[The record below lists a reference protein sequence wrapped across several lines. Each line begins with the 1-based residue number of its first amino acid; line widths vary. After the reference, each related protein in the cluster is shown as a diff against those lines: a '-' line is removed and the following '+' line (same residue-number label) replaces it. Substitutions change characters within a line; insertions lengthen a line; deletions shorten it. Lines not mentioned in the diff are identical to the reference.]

1 MSNPKKAIAEI
12 KNLMKQF
19 GFLADDQ
26 AVLKSFKL
34 EDNTILETSD
44 LKVGEKITKLNEE
57 FERVALES
65 GKYRLVENFSIEVT
79 DGEIVAVK
87 EIFMDA
93 KLVDG
98 TIVKV
103 SGEELIEGAEVKVV
117 TDEAEIMAPDGTHEL
132 SDGTKIETK
141 DGIIVKIETMM
152 EEVEIP
158 EEEVDL
164 PAEEVELPE
173 EAMKQIYSLLEE
185 MMKKVSEKMKNM
197 EQKMESMSA
206 EFSAYKSEPAG
217 KPIPNG
223 KSEFSRNDN
232 NLEESRINAILQLRK
247 K

>member
-26 AVLKSFKL
+26 AVLKSFKT

-65 GKYRLVENFSIEVT
+65 GKYRLVENFSIEVKE
-79 DGEIVAVK
+79 GEIVAVK

-98 TIVKV
+98 TVIKV

-132 SDGTKIETK
+132 SDGTKVETK

-152 EEVEIP
+152 ED
-158 EEEVDL
+158 EEDIDEAIDEKVVVD
-164 PAEEVELPE
+164 EES
-173 EAMKQIYSLLEE
+173 MKQIYSLLED

-197 EQKMESMSA
+197 EKKMEVMNA
-206 EFSAYKSEPAG
+206 EFSAFKSQPAG

-223 KSEFSRNDN
+223 KTEFSKNDN

>member
-26 AVLKSFKL
+26 AVLKSFKT

-93 KLVDG
+93 KLKDG
-98 TIVKV
+98 TVIKV
-103 SGEELIEGAEVKVV
+103 SGEELVEGAEVKVV

-132 SDGTKIETK
+132 SDGTKVETK

-152 EEVEIP
+152 ED
-158 EEEVDL
+158 EEDIEEAID
-164 PAEEVELPE
+164 EEVEVDDE
-173 EAMKQIYSLLEE
+173 SMKQIYSLLED

-197 EQKMESMSA
+197 EKKMEAMNA
-206 EFSAYKSEPAG
+206 EFSAFKSQPAG

-223 KSEFSRNDN
+223 KTEFSKNDN

>member
-26 AVLKSFKL
+26 AVLKSFKT
-34 EDNTILETSD
+34 EDNTILETSN

-65 GKYRLVENFSIEVT
+65 GKYRLVENFNIEVKE
-79 DGEIVAVK
+79 GEIVAVK

-93 KLVDG
+93 KLMDG
-98 TIVKV
+98 TVIKV
-103 SGEELIEGAEVKVV
+103 SGEELVEGAEVKVV
-117 TDEAEIMAPDGTHEL
+117 TQEAEIMAPDGTHEL
-132 SDGTKIETK
+132 SDGTKVETK

-152 EEVEIP
+152 EDEEDID
-158 EEEVDL
+158 EAIDEEVAVD
-164 PAEEVELPE
+164 EES
-173 EAMKQIYSLLEE
+173 MKQIYSLLED

-197 EQKMESMSA
+197 EKKMEVMNA
-206 EFSAYKSEPAG
+206 EFSAFKSQPAG

-223 KSEFSRNDN
+223 KTEFSKNDN

>member
-26 AVLKSFKL
+26 AVLKSFKT
-34 EDNTILETSD
+34 EDNTILETSN

-65 GKYRLVENFSIEVT
+65 GKYRLVENFNIEVKE
-79 DGEIVAVK
+79 GQIVAVK

-98 TIVKV
+98 TVIKV
-103 SGEELIEGAEVKVV
+103 SGEELVEGAEVKVV

-132 SDGTKIETK
+132 SDGTKVETK

-152 EEVEIP
+152 EDEEDID
-158 EEEVDL
+158 EAIDEEVVVD
-164 PAEEVELPE
+164 EES
-173 EAMKQIYSLLEE
+173 MKQIYSLLQD

-197 EQKMESMSA
+197 EKKMEVMNA
-206 EFSAYKSEPAG
+206 EFSAFKSQPAG

-223 KSEFSRNDN
+223 KTEFSKNDN

>member
-26 AVLKSFKL
+26 AVLKSFKT

-65 GKYRLVENFSIEVT
+65 GKYRLVENFSIEVKE
-79 DGEIVAVK
+79 GEIVAVK

-98 TIVKV
+98 TVIKV
-103 SGEELIEGAEVKVV
+103 SGEELVEGAEVKVV

-132 SDGTKIETK
+132 SDGTKVETK

-152 EEVEIP
+152 EDEEDID
-158 EEEVDL
+158 EAIDEEVAVD
-164 PAEEVELPE
+164 EES
-173 EAMKQIYSLLEE
+173 MKQIYSLLED

-197 EQKMESMSA
+197 EKKMEVMNA
-206 EFSAYKSEPAG
+206 EFSAFKSQPAG

-223 KSEFSRNDN
+223 KTEFSKNDN

>member
-19 GFLADDQ
+19 GFLADEQ

-98 TIVKV
+98 TVIKV
-103 SGEELIEGAEVKVV
+103 SGEELVEGAEVKVV

-132 SDGTKIETK
+132 SDGTKVETK

-152 EEVEIP
+152 EDEQDI
-158 EEEVDL
+158 EEAID
-164 PAEEVELPE
+164 EEVEVDE
-173 EAMKQIYSLLEE
+173 ESMKQIYSLLEE

-197 EQKMESMSA
+197 EKKMEAMSA

-223 KSEFSRNDN
+223 KTEFSKIDN
-232 NLEESRINAILQLRK
+232 NVEESRINAILQLRK